1 MTSDFDPRK
10 QVFYLIAADGETQIP
25 VSLEDFTSMQIFDIT
40 NGIHFGAQ
48 VGASIMLLIVA
59 LCLMP
64 RFKLVKLSQWLQFS
78 ALVLNIVRLILFAA
92 FYTSPWNDTYALW
105 SGDYSHI
112 KPADV
117 TRNAVSETLSMV
129 IGILI
134 QVILFVQAWAMLNL
148 LSRRWKWSLAAIS
161 FLISLTAMAFRFVS
175 GVALIQSVVT
185 LNQVHNTQLA
195 FTFVAYGVLQNVSII
210 WYCVLFN
217 SKLAIHLIKHRGV
230 LPSRHGLSAIEVL
243 VITNGLL
250 MFIPVIFGCIG
261 FNSFIAHRI
270 EVGSASQTLV
280 IIILILG
287 TLIAQRVCSPNASQT
302 RPGDETGS
310 SGAAFKYGTGSSAG
324 SAYPGGH
331 RIPSTV
337 TSHVEASPR
346 CRDPTTDSIEAELRH
361 IDSGDDIEKAGV
373 RVNQEFERRVERA

>member
-1 MTSDFDPRK
+1 MSDFDPRK
-10 QVFYLIAADGETQIP
+10 QVFYLIAADGETQVP
-25 VSLEDFTSMQIFDIT
+25 VSLEDFATMQVFDIT

-48 VGASIMLLIVA
+48 AGASIMLFFVA

-64 RFKLVKLSQWLQFS
+64 RFKLVKLSQWLQLS
-78 ALVLNIVRLILFAA
+78 ALVLNIARLILFAA
-92 FYTSPWNDTYALW
+92 FYTSPWNDPFAVW

-112 KPADV
+112 TSADI
-117 TRNAVSETLSMV
+117 TRNAASETLSLV

-148 LSRRWKWSLAAIS
+148 LSRRWKWTLAAIS
-161 FLISLTAMAFRFVS
+161 FLISLNVITFRFIS
-175 GVALIQSVVT
+175 GVVRIQSIIT
-185 LNQVHNTQLA
+185 LNRVRPAHLA
-195 FTFVAYGVLQNVSII
+195 FTFIAYGWTQIASII

-217 SKLAIHLIKHRGV
+217 SKLALHLIKHRGV

-250 MFIPVIFGCIG
+250 MFFPVVFSCLA
-261 FNSFIAHRI
+261 FNDAISRRI
-270 EVGSASQTLV
+270 EVASATQTLV
-280 IIILILG
+280 ILILILG
-287 TLIAQRVCSPNASQT
+287 TLIAQRVCSPNAAHT
-302 RPGDETGS
+302 RRIDDTGS

-346 CRDPTTDSIEAELRH
+346 SRDPATDSIEAELRE
-361 IDSGDDIEKAGV
+361 IDSTDDAEKAGV